1 MIVGKEIERIESELK
16 SAFERRRIFDMSD
29 FKAEPLGEVRIGYI
43 GIGFRG
49 AKAVLRAEK
58 IPNAKIAALCDLDGR
73 KVSQVLGDI
82 SFPHKNGV
90 KTYVGEN
97 SWRDL
102 CEDKDI
108 DLVYIATPWRE
119 HSKMA
124 SYAMLCGKHAA
135 VEIPAAFT
143 IAECVELVGAAE
155 KTKRHCFQ
163 LSNCAYDSFEL
174 AVSNMAKEGVLGEV
188 FHAEGAYIHEILSY
202 VLNKENAKWRWLE
215 NFRSGNLYP
224 QHAIMPLIK
233 PLKINRGDSFDFLA
247 SVSSGDFSM
256 GGMARKLALADGFY
270 AAREGGFRG
279 NINTSV
285 IKTKNAKTIVLQHDV
300 SSPRPYDRK
309 FVLSA
314 ENYFVQKYPLPGK
327 IAKGCDF
334 LSESECLSLIGKYT
348 PEFARLS
355 MRDALKNEARFD
367 MDYLMDW
374 RLFGALSRGEKPD
387 FNVYDLAVSSA
398 IADLSVL
405 SVLKGSMPVKIPSF
419 NI

>member
-1 MIVGKEIERIESELK
+1 MIVEKEIERIESELK
-16 SAFERRRIFDMSD
+16 SAFERKQAFDMTD
-29 FKAEPLGEVRIGYI
+29 FRAKPLGEVRIGFI

-49 AKAVLRAEK
+49 AKAVLRAGK
-58 IPNAKIAALCDLDGR
+58 IPNARIAALCDLDER
-73 KVSQVLGDI
+73 KVFKSLEEL
-82 SFPHKNGV
+82 SSSRNKNI
-90 KTYVGEN
+90 KTYIGGN
-97 SWRDL
+97 SWRKL

-124 SYAMLCGKHAA
+124 SYAMQCGKHAA

-143 IAECVELVGAAE
+143 IAECVELANIAE
-155 KTKRHCFQ
+155 HTKRHCFQ

-174 AVSNMAKEGVLGEV
+174 AVSNMAKNGVLGEI

-202 VLNKENAKWRWLE
+202 VLNKENAKWRWAE

-224 QHAIMPLIK
+224 QHAVAPLMI
-233 PLKINRGDSFDFLA
+233 PLKINRGDSFDFLV

-256 GGMARKLALADGFY
+256 KNAAQKLSLSDSFY
-270 AAREGGFRG
+270 ASKGGDFRG

-285 IKTKNAKTIVLQHDV
+285 IKTKKAKTIVLQHDV

-334 LSESECLSLIGKYT
+334 LSGGETLSLIEKYT
-348 PEFARLS
+348 PDFVRLS
-355 MRDALKNEARFD
+355 MGDAMKNNAFFN

-374 RLFGALSRGEKPD
+374 RLVCALSRGESLD
-387 FNVYDLAVSSA
+387 FSVYDLASSSA
-398 IADLSVL
+398 IVDLSVL
-405 SVLKGSMPVKIPSF
+405 SVFKGSMPVKIPSF
-419 NI
+419 NV